1 MKFQGTAR
9 AKKGPENGPIAA
21 ASAAAFW
28 PSCET
33 RICDGFRHRTGCA
46 PLLDFCDATTMVVP
60 RERREQTPL
69 RKAKAKRKRRSRA
82 R

>member
-1 MKFQGTAR
+1 
-9 AKKGPENGPIAA
+9 
-21 ASAAAFW
+21 
-28 PSCET
+28 
-33 RICDGFRHRTGCA
+33 
-46 PLLDFCDATTMVVP
+46 LLDFCDATAMVVP